1 LGEIYEIMVCP
12 ATKENPRNSEAD
24 IIELRDGRRLLAY
37 TDFYC
42 YSGHDMAPAR
52 ISGKISSDG
61 GRSWSLP
68 FTIQENVAVE
78 NVMEGN
84 LLRLQ
89 SGEIVL
95 FYLRKDSEADCRP
108 FMRKSFDEGK
118 SWGEPVPMAKFFP
131 GYYTINN
138 GRVIQLSSGRLL
150 VPVAYTPNVW
160 MLSNLTSFCLYSD
173 DNGRTWFNPHAL
185 MIYIQGRTEVSLP
198 NATAEEPGLV
208 ELKDGRVTM
217 ILRTNLGYVYKAYS
231 QDGGLTWTEPESMG
245 LVSPRAPATIKRIP
259 TTGDLLMVWNNTPG
273 PRRVPLTAAIS
284 RDEGEKWENFRN
296 LETDERYTYAYPSVT
311 FLGEEALLTYYVYDE
326 KTRLISLKLKR
337 IPIQWFY
344 KKDPEALKH
353 TMGAVTKTDAV

>member
-1 LGEIYEIMVCP
+1 M
-12 ATKENPRNSEAD
+12 
-24 IIELRDGRRLLAY
+24 
-37 TDFYC
+37 
-42 YSGHDMAPAR
+42 
-52 ISGKISSDG
+52 
-61 GRSWSLP
+61 
-68 FTIQENVAVE
+68 
-78 NVMEGN
+78 
-84 LLRLQ
+84 
-89 SGEIVL
+89 
-95 FYLRKDSEADCRP
+95 
-108 FMRKSFDEGK
+108 
-118 SWGEPVPMAKFFP
+118 
-131 GYYTINN
+131 
-138 GRVIQLSSGRLL
+138 IQLSSGRLL

-160 MLSNLTSFCLYSD
+160 MLSNLTSFCFYSD

-273 PRRVPLTAAIS
+273 PRRVPLTTTIS
-284 RDEGEKWENFRN
+284 RDEGEKWENSRN

>member
-1 LGEIYEIMVCP
+1 MVKLGGIYEIMVCP
-12 ATKENPRNSEAD
+12 ATRENPRNSEAD
-24 IIELRDGRRLLAY
+24 ILELRDGSLLLAY

-52 ISGKISSDG
+52 ISGRISSDR
-61 GRSWSLP
+61 GRSWSPP
-68 FTIQENVAVE
+68 FTIQENIGAE

-89 SGEIVL
+89 SGEIS
-95 FYLRKDSEADCRP
+95 FFFLRKDSEADCRP
-108 FMRKSFDEGK
+108 YMRKSFDEGK
-118 SWGEPVPMAKFFP
+118 SWEEAVPMAKFFP

-138 GRVIQLSSGRLL
+138 SRVIQLSNGRLL

-160 MLSNLTSFCLYSD
+160 IMSNLTSFCLYSD
-173 DNGRTWFNPHAL
+173 DNGRTWFNPQAL
-185 MIYIQGRTEVSLP
+185 RTYIQGRTEVSLP

-208 ELKDGRVTM
+208 ELKDGRVLM

-231 QDGGLTWTEPESMG
+231 RDGGLTWTEPESTG

-259 TTGDLLMVWNNTPG
+259 TTGDLLMIWNNTPS

-284 RDEGEKWENFRN
+284 KGEGEKWENFRN
-296 LETDERYTYAYPSVT
+296 LETDERYTYAYTSVT
-311 FLGEEALLTYYVYDE
+311 FVGEEALLTYYVYDE
-326 KTRLISLKLKR
+326 KTRLISLKLKI

-344 KKDPEALKH
+344 E
-353 TMGAVTKTDAV
+353 KT